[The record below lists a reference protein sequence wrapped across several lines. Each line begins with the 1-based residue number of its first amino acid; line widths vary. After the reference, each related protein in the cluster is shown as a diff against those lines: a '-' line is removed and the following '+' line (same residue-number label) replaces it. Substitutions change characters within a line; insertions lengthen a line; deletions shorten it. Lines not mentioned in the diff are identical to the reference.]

1 MKKLI
6 NYILGFTGFRIT
18 KKSNLENL
26 LAQNYSYVQELE
38 LLRNDFALLRAV
50 ASEARSDCLDFMHKS
65 KSQIRQDL
73 FVLSEL
79 GFKKN
84 GYFVEFG
91 ATNGVDISNSYLM
104 EKEFQWNGVLAEPA
118 QMWHRELRQNRSVS
132 IETKCVWKESG
143 QTVKFNET
151 EIGDLS
157 TIDSFS
163 EKDLHSEA
171 RKSGTRYD
179 VETIS
184 LIDLLETHNAPKVI
198 DYLSIDTEGSEYEIL
213 RNFDFDRYQFKVI
226 TCEHNNTPQREKIYD
241 LLTRNG
247 YMRKFEALSK
257 YDDWYVSEFS

>member
-1 MKKLI
+1 
-6 NYILGFTGFRIT
+6 
-18 KKSNLENL
+18 
-26 LAQNYSYVQELE
+26 
-38 LLRNDFALLRAV
+38 
-50 ASEARSDCLDFMHKS
+50 
-65 KSQIRQDL
+65 
-73 FVLSEL
+73 
-79 GFKKN
+79 
-84 GYFVEFG
+84 
-91 ATNGVDISNSYLM
+91 M